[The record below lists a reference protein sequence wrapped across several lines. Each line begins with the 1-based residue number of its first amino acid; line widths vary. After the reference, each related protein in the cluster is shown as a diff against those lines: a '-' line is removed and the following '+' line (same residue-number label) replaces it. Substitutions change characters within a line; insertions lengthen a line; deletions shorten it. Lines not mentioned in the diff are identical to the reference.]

1 MQQGGGPIFPL
12 YGEGRLH
19 ARAAQKSFL
28 CLANDC
34 ILGPRL
40 RVVELEA
47 GRICIDG
54 DLDACMVM

>member
-1 MQQGGGPIFPL
+1 MQGGRGPIFPL
-12 YGEGRLH
+12 HGGVGSTLV
-19 ARAAQKSFL
+19 QPIN
-28 CLANDC
+28 LANGC
-34 ILGPRL
+34 SIFGPRL